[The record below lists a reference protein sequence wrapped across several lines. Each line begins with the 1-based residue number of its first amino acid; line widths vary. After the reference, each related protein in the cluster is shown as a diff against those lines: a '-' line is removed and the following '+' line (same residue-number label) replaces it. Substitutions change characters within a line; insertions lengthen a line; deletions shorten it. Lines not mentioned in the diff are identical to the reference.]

1 MPQSFYTQV
10 PTYAHTQRIVA
21 WLTEHYPELHVF
33 PIGKSVLGRN
43 INALS
48 IGNPMGATLF
58 VGAVHGLEWLTCLLL
73 LRFCENLLEA
83 LRNGG
88 EISEINLQKAMQN
101 RSLVIVPCLNPDGV
115 EIALCGK
122 AGALELGEEVARICN
137 RDYSRWQANAH
148 GVDLNHNFDAGWNT
162 LKELELASGIN
173 APAPRRYGGEYPH
186 SEPESEAAVTFCMT
200 YRPHALYAFHSQGE
214 EIYYSYG
221 AKTPKRSRAIA
232 QILSAS
238 SGYAVAKPTGLASH
252 GGLKDW
258 FVEQFQ
264 LPGFTIEVGL
274 GKNPLGLAMLDGI
287 YQKIEEMLI
296 IATLL

>member
-1 MPQSFYTQV
+1 MPPSFYTQV
-10 PTYAHTQRIVA
+10 PTYTHTLHIIN
-21 WLTEHYPELHVF
+21 WLTEHYPQLHLL
-33 PIGKSVLGRN
+33 PIGKSVLGRK
-43 INALS
+43 ITALS

-58 VGAVHGLEWLTCLLL
+58 VGAVHGLEWLTYLLL

-83 LRNGG
+83 LQTGG
-88 EISEINLQKAMQN
+88 EISAINVQRAMQN

-115 EIALCGK
+115 EIALRGK
-122 AGALELGEEVARICN
+122 AGALELGEEVARICKQ
-137 RDYSRWQANAH
+137 DYSIWQANAH
-148 GVDLNHNFDAGWNT
+148 GVDINHNFDAGWST
-162 LKELELASGIN
+162 LKEMELAAGFN
-173 APAPRRYGGEYPH
+173 APAPTRYGGEYPH

-200 YRPHALYAFHSQGE
+200 YRPHSLYAFHSQGE
-214 EIYYSYG
+214 EIYYDYG
-221 AKTPKRSRAIA
+221 PKTPTRSSAIA

-238 SGYAVAKPTGLASH
+238 SGYSVAKPSGLASH

-258 FVEQFQ
+258 FIEQFQ

-287 YQKIEEMLI
+287 YQKTEEMLM